1 MHDILEFAAL
11 DQVPYEGLTVGVAK
25 APFGTASLAWDR
37 VGLREVSLS
46 LHASDAPTE
55 WAVGDH
61 PFRRDDH
68 QARDLWSQAV
78 QGGRLHLPLVLC
90 GTAFQRAVWVELLK
104 VQSGQTISYRQL
116 ARQVGK
122 PLAARAVG
130 SAVGA
135 NRLGFV
141 VPCHRV
147 VRQDGV
153 MGQFRW
159 GPELKAKLLV
169 WESSLSHE

>member
-1 MHDILEFAAL
+1 M
-11 DQVPYEGLTVGVAK
+11 GLTK
-25 APFGTASLAWDR
+25 TPFGSVVLAWDR
-37 VGLREVSLS
+37 LGLREVSL
-46 LHASDAPTE
+46 HHCASDALSD
-55 WAVGDH
+55 WVAGDH
-61 PFRRDDH
+61 PFKRDDR
-68 QARDLWSQAV
+68 QARELWSQAV
-78 QGGRLHLPLVLC
+78 QTMRMSLPLVLC

-104 VQSGQTISYRQL
+104 VQSGQTISYGQL
-116 ARQVGK
+116 ARQLDK

-130 SAVGA
+130 TAVGA

-159 GPELKAKLLV
+159 GPALKAKLLV
-169 WESSLSHE
+169 WESLQSHG